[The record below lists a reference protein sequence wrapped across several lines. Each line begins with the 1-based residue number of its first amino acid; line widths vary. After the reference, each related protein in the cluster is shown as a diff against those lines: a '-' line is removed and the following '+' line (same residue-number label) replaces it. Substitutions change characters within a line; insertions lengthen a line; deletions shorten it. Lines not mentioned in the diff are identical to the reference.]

1 MVKTRITQKLIS
13 GKNMKINN
21 LLVFLLVAIFA
32 LSGCS
37 EDEATDGLNAG
48 QNAASGIN
56 DASTSGLNGAST
68 LSGMAGSG
76 YTGVTGNNS
85 FLGPEFSDPNNP
97 LSRSTIYF
105 MLDSSDVQPDFIP
118 VINAHAQ
125 YLVAHPN
132 QKLTLEGHAD
142 ERGSPEYNIA
152 LGDQRAKAVAGMMK
166 AQGVSDGQLTLISYG
181 EEKPAVFGSDEGS
194 YERNRRAEL
203 SYQR

>member
-1 MVKTRITQKLIS
+1 MV
-13 GKNMKINN
+13 
-21 LLVFLLVAIFA
+21 LLVAFVF

-37 EDEATDGLNAG
+37 EDEATEGLNNAG
-48 QNAASGIN
+48 QNVASGIG
-56 DASTSGLNGAST
+56 DASTSGLNSGST
-68 LSGMAGSG
+68 LSGMAGPG

-105 MLDSSDVQPDFIP
+105 VYDSSEVQPDFIP

-125 YLVAHPN
+125 YLVNHPN
-132 QKLTLEGHAD
+132 QKLTMEGHAD

-152 LGDQRAKAVAGMMK
+152 LGDQRAKAVAAMMK
-166 AQGVSDGQLTLISYG
+166 SQGVSDGQLTLVSYG
-181 EEKPAVFGSDEGS
+181 EEKPAVFGNDES
-194 YERNRRAEL
+194 AYERNRRVEL

>member
-1 MVKTRITQKLIS
+1 MNT
-13 GKNMKINN
+13 NKI
-21 LLVFLLVAIFA
+21 LWVLLVAVFA

-37 EDEATDGLNAG
+37 EDEKEDSLTNGA

-56 DASTSGLNGAST
+56 DASTSGLNSGST

-132 QKLTLEGHAD
+132 QKLVLEGHAD
-142 ERGSPEYNIA
+142 ERGSREYNIA

-166 AQGVSDGQLTLISYG
+166 AQGVSDGQLELVSYG
-181 EEKPAVFGSDEGS
+181 EEKPAVFGSDES
-194 YERNRRAEL
+194 AWERNRRAEL
-203 SYQR
+203 AYKR

>member
-1 MVKTRITQKLIS
+1 MKTNKLLMI
-13 GKNMKINN
+13 
-21 LLVFLLVAIFA
+21 LLVAFFA

-37 EDEATDGLNAG
+37 EDETTEGLDNAG
-48 QNAASGIN
+48 QNATSGIN
-56 DASTSGLNGAST
+56 DASTSGLNSGST

-105 MLDSSDVQPDFIP
+105 VYDSSDVQPDFIP
-118 VINAHAQ
+118 VINAHAT

-166 AQGVSDGQLTLISYG
+166 AQGVSDGQLTLVSYG
-181 EEKPAVFGSDEGS
+181 EEKPAVFGSDESS
-194 YERNRRAEL
+194 YERNRRVEM

>member
-1 MVKTRITQKLIS
+1 MK
-13 GKNMKINN
+13 KNH
-21 LLVFLLVAIFA
+21 LLMFVLLAVFA

-48 QNAASGIN
+48 QNAGSGIN
-56 DASTSGLNGAST
+56 DASTSGLQ
-68 LSGMAGSG
+68 GMAGSG
-76 YTGVTGNNS
+76 YTGVTGNNA

-105 MLDSSDVQPDFIP
+105 IYDSSDVQPDFIP
-118 VINAHAQ
+118 VINAHAK

-152 LGDQRAKAVAGMMK
+152 LGDQRAKAVAELLK
-166 AQGVSDGQLTLISYG
+166 AQGASDSQLTLVSYG
-181 EEKPAVFGSDEGS
+181 EEKPAVMGSDEGS
-194 YERNRRAEL
+194 YERNRRCEL
-203 SYQR
+203 QYQR

>member
-1 MVKTRITQKLIS
+1 MTQKLIS
-13 GKNMKINN
+13 GKNMKTNK
-21 LLVFLLVAIFA
+21 LLMILLVAFFA

-37 EDEATDGLNAG
+37 EDEATEGLDSAG

-56 DASTSGLNGAST
+56 DAATSGLNSGST
-68 LSGMAGSG
+68 LSGMAGAG

-105 MLDSSDVQPDFIP
+105 IYDSSDVQPDFIP
-118 VINAHAQ
+118 VINAHAA

-166 AQGVSDGQLTLISYG
+166 AQGVSDGQLTLVSYG
-181 EEKPAVFGSDEGS
+181 EEKPAVFGSDESS
-194 YERNRRAEL
+194 YERNRRVEI

>member
-1 MVKTRITQKLIS
+1 
-13 GKNMKINN
+13 MKISR
-21 LLVFLLVAIFA
+21 LLMAILVAFFV
-32 LSGCS
+32 LTGCS
-37 EDEATDGLNAG
+37 EDEATEGLNGAA
-48 QNAASGIN
+48 QNASSGIN
-56 DASTSGLNGAST
+56 DASTSGLNSGST

-76 YTGVTGNNS
+76 YTGVTGNNA

-105 MLDSSDVQPDFIP
+105 VYDSSDVQPDFIP
-118 VINAHAQ
+118 VINAHAA

-166 AQGVSDGQLTLISYG
+166 AQGVSDGQLTLVSYG
-181 EEKPAVFGSDEGS
+181 EEKPAVFGSDESS
-194 YERNRRAEL
+194 YERNRRVEI

>member
-1 MVKTRITQKLIS
+1 
-13 GKNMKINN
+13 MKMNN
-21 LLVFLLVAIFA
+21 LLMVLLVAVFA

-37 EDEATDGLNAG
+37 EDEATEGLNSAG

-56 DASTSGLNGAST
+56 DASTSGLNGGST
-68 LSGMAGSG
+68 LSGMAGPG

-105 MLDSSDVQPDFIP
+105 VYDSSDVQPDFIP

-152 LGDQRAKAVAGMMK
+152 LGDQRAKAVAGMLK
-166 AQGVSDGQLTLISYG
+166 AQGVSDGQLTLVSYG
-181 EEKPAVFGSDEGS
+181 EEKPAVMGSDESS
-194 YERNRRAEL
+194 YERNRRVEL

>member
-1 MVKTRITQKLIS
+1 MKLN
-13 GKNMKINN
+13 K
-21 LLVFLLVAIFA
+21 LLWILLVAVFA

-37 EDEATDGLNAG
+37 EDEATEGLDSAG
-48 QNAASGIN
+48 KNAASGIN
-56 DASTSGLNGAST
+56 DASTSGLNGSST
-68 LSGMAGSG
+68 LSGMAGPG
-76 YTGVTGNNS
+76 YTGVTGNNA

-105 MLDSSDVQPDFIP
+105 IYDSSEVQPDFIP

-152 LGDQRAKAVAGMMK
+152 LGDQRAKAVAGMLK
-166 AQGVSDGQLTLISYG
+166 AQGVSDGQLNLVSYG
-181 EEKPAVFGSDEGS
+181 EEKPAVTGSDES
-194 YERNRRAEL
+194 AYERNRRCEL

>member
-1 MVKTRITQKLIS
+1 MKFTKLIL
-13 GKNMKINN
+13 I
-21 LLVFLLVAIFA
+21 LLIGMFVLA
-32 LSGCS
+32 GCS
-37 EDEATDGLNAG
+37 EDEAADSLNAG
-48 QNAASGIN
+48 QNANSGIN
-56 DASTSGLNGAST
+56 DASTSGLNGGST
-68 LSGMAGSG
+68 LSGMAGAG

-166 AQGVSDGQLTLISYG
+166 AQGVSDGQLTLVSYG
-181 EEKPAVFGSDEGS
+181 EEKPAVMGSDEGS

>member
-1 MVKTRITQKLIS
+1 
-13 GKNMKINN
+13 MKINK
-21 LLVFLLVAIFA
+21 LLMVLLVAAFA

-37 EDEATDGLNAG
+37 EDEATEGLNNAG

-56 DASTSGLNGAST
+56 DASTSGLNSGST
-68 LSGMAGSG
+68 LSGMAGPG
-76 YTGVTGNNS
+76 YTGVTGNNA

-105 MLDSSDVQPDFIP
+105 VYDSSEVQPDFIP
-118 VINAHAQ
+118 VMNAHAQ

-152 LGDQRAKAVAGMMK
+152 LGDQRAKAVAAMLK
-166 AQGVSDGQLTLISYG
+166 SQGVSDGQLTLVSYG
-181 EEKPAVFGSDEGS
+181 EEKPAVFGSDESS
-194 YERNRRAEL
+194 YERNRRVEL

>member
-1 MVKTRITQKLIS
+1 MKLN
-13 GKNMKINN
+13 K
-21 LLVFLLVAIFA
+21 LLWVLLVAIFA

-48 QNAASGIN
+48 QNAASGIS
-56 DASTSGLNGAST
+56 DAATSGLNGAST
-68 LSGMAGSG
+68 LSGMAGAG

-105 MLDSSDVQPDFIP
+105 MLDSSEVQPDFIQ
-118 VINAHAQ
+118 VINAHAK
-125 YLVAHPN
+125 YLVAHPS

-166 AQGVSDGQLTLISYG
+166 AQGVTDGQLTLISYG

>member
-1 MVKTRITQKLIS
+1 
-13 GKNMKINN
+13 MKINN

-76 YTGVTGNNS
+76 YAGVTGNNA
-85 FLGPEFSDPNNP
+85 FLGTEFSDPNNP

>member
-1 MVKTRITQKLIS
+1 MKL
-13 GKNMKINN
+13 NR
-21 LLVFLLVAIFA
+21 LLWILLAVVFA

-37 EDEATDGLNAG
+37 EDEATEGLDSAG
-48 QNAASGIN
+48 KNAASGIN

-68 LSGMAGSG
+68 LSGMAGTG
-76 YTGVTGNNS
+76 YTGVSGNNS

-105 MLDSSDVQPDFIP
+105 MLDSSEVQPDFIQ
-118 VINAHAQ
+118 VIDAHAK

>member
-1 MVKTRITQKLIS
+1 MKL
-13 GKNMKINN
+13 KKI
-21 LLVFLLVAIFA
+21 LWLLLVAVFA

-37 EDEATDGLNAG
+37 EDEATEGLNNAA

-56 DASTSGLNGAST
+56 DASTSGLNGGST
-68 LSGMAGSG
+68 LSGMAGPG
-76 YTGVTGNNS
+76 YTGVSGNNA

-105 MLDSSDVQPDFIP
+105 MLDSSEVQPDFIQ

-142 ERGSPEYNIA
+142 ERGSREYNIA
-152 LGDQRAKAVAGMMK
+152 LGDQRAKSVAGMMK
-166 AQGVSDGQLTLISYG
+166 AQGVSDGQLELVSYG

-194 YERNRRAEL
+194 YERNRRVEL

>member
-1 MVKTRITQKLIS
+1 MKL
-13 GKNMKINN
+13 KA
-21 LLVFLLVAIFA
+21 LLCIIFFSIFT

-37 EDEATDGLNAG
+37 DDEKENALTDGT

-56 DASTSGLNGAST
+56 DAATTSGLNST
-68 LSGMAGSG
+68 SPLTGMAGAG
-76 YTGVTGNNS
+76 YTGVTGNNA

-132 QKLTLEGHAD
+132 QKLTVEGHAD
-142 ERGSPEYNIA
+142 ERGTREYNIA
-152 LGDQRAKAVAGMMK
+152 LGDQRAKAVAALFK
-166 AQGVSDGQLTLISYG
+166 AQGVNDSQLDLVSYG
-181 EEKPAVFGSDEGS
+181 EEKPAVFGGDES
-194 YERNRRAEL
+194 SWERNRRAEL
-203 SYQR
+203 AYQR

>member
-1 MVKTRITQKLIS
+1 MKKNSLLMV
-13 GKNMKINN
+13 
-21 LLVFLLVAIFA
+21 LLVALLA

-37 EDEATDGLNAG
+37 DDEAGEGLDNAN

-56 DASTSGLNGAST
+56 DASTSGLT
-68 LSGMAGSG
+68 GMAGSG
-76 YTGVTGNNS
+76 YTGVTGNNA

-105 MLDSSDVQPDFIP
+105 VYDSSEVQPDFIP
-118 VINAHAQ
+118 VINAHAK

-132 QKLTLEGHAD
+132 QRLTLEGHAD

-152 LGDQRAKAVAGMMK
+152 LGDQRAKAVAAMMK
-166 AQGVSDGQLTLISYG
+166 AQGASDSQMNLVSYG
-181 EEKPAVFGSDEGS
+181 EEKPAVMGNDESS
-194 YERNRRAEL
+194 YERNRRVEL

>member
-1 MVKTRITQKLIS
+1 MKLN
-13 GKNMKINN
+13 K
-21 LLVFLLVAIFA
+21 LLWVLLAAVFA

-37 EDEATDGLNAG
+37 EDEATDSLDNAAK
-48 QNAASGIN
+48 NAASGIN

-68 LSGMAGSG
+68 LSGMAGPG

-105 MLDSSDVQPDFIP
+105 MLDSSEVQPDFIQ

-132 QKLTLEGHAD
+132 QKLTLEGLAD

-181 EEKPAVFGSDEGS
+181 EEKPAVMGSDESS

>member
-1 MVKTRITQKLIS
+1 MKLN
-13 GKNMKINN
+13 K
-21 LLVFLLVAIFA
+21 LLWILLAAVFA

-76 YTGVTGNNS
+76 YTGVSGNNS

-105 MLDSSDVQPDFIP
+105 MLDSSDVQPDFIQ
-118 VINAHAQ
+118 VIDAHAK

-152 LGDQRAKAVAGMMK
+152 LGEQRAKAVASMMK
-166 AQGVSDGQLTLISYG
+166 AQGVTDGQLTLISYG
-181 EEKPAVFGSDEGS
+181 EEKPAVFGGDESS

>member
-1 MVKTRITQKLIS
+1 MKLN
-13 GKNMKINN
+13 K
-21 LLVFLLVAIFA
+21 LLWVLLVAVFA

-37 EDEATDGLNAG
+37 EDEATDSLDNAAK
-48 QNAASGIN
+48 NAASGIN
-56 DASTSGLNGAST
+56 DASTSGLNGEST
-68 LSGMAGSG
+68 LSGMAGPG

-181 EEKPAVFGSDEGS
+181 EEKPAVFGSDEAS

>member
-1 MVKTRITQKLIS
+1 MKTNKLLMI
-13 GKNMKINN
+13 
-21 LLVFLLVAIFA
+21 LLVAFFA

-37 EDEATDGLNAG
+37 EDEATEGLDNAG
-48 QNAASGIN
+48 QNATSGIN
-56 DASTSGLNGAST
+56 DASTSGLNSGST

-105 MLDSSDVQPDFIP
+105 VYDSSDVQPDFIP
-118 VINAHAQ
+118 VINAHAA

-166 AQGVSDGQLTLISYG
+166 AQGVSDGQLTLVSYG
-181 EEKPAVFGSDEGS
+181 EEKPAVFGSDESS
-194 YERNRRAEL
+194 YERNRRVEM

>member
-1 MVKTRITQKLIS
+1 MKLN
-13 GKNMKINN
+13 K
-21 LLVFLLVAIFA
+21 LLWILLAAIFA

-37 EDEATDGLNAG
+37 EDEATDGLNNAE

-76 YTGVTGNNS
+76 YTGVSGNNA

-105 MLDSSDVQPDFIP
+105 MLDSSEVQPDFIQ

-166 AQGVSDGQLTLISYG
+166 AQGVSDGQLILISYG
-181 EEKPAVFGSDEGS
+181 EEKPAVMGSDES
-194 YERNRRAEL
+194 AYERNRRAEL

>member
-1 MVKTRITQKLIS
+1 MKLN
-13 GKNMKINN
+13 K
-21 LLVFLLVAIFA
+21 LLWVLLVAAFA
-32 LSGCS
+32 LAGCS

-68 LSGMAGSG
+68 LSGMAGPG

-105 MLDSSDVQPDFIP
+105 MLDSSEVQPDFIQ

-181 EEKPAVFGSDEGS
+181 EEKPAVMGSDESS

>member
-1 MVKTRITQKLIS
+1 MKLN
-13 GKNMKINN
+13 K
-21 LLVFLLVAIFA
+21 LLWILLAAVFA

-76 YTGVTGNNS
+76 YTGVSGNNS

-105 MLDSSDVQPDFIP
+105 MLDSSDVQPDFIQ
-118 VINAHAQ
+118 VIDAHAK

-152 LGDQRAKAVAGMMK
+152 LGDQRAKAVASMMK
-166 AQGVSDGQLTLISYG
+166 AQGVTDGQLTLISYG
-181 EEKPAVFGSDEGS
+181 EEKPAVFGGDESS

>member
-1 MVKTRITQKLIS
+1 MI
-13 GKNMKINN
+13 
-21 LLVFLLVAIFA
+21 LLVSVLV

-37 EDEATDGLNAG
+37 EDEATEGLNSAG

-56 DASTSGLNGAST
+56 DASAATSGLNSGSA

-105 MLDSSDVQPDFIP
+105 VYDSSDVQPDFIP

-166 AQGVSDGQLTLISYG
+166 SQGVSDGQLTLVSYG
-181 EEKPAVFGSDEGS
+181 EEKPAVFGSDES
-194 YERNRRAEL
+194 AYERNRRAEL

>member
-1 MVKTRITQKLIS
+1 MKL
-13 GKNMKINN
+13 NR
-21 LLVFLLVAIFA
+21 LLWVLLVAVFA

-37 EDEATDGLNAG
+37 EDEATEGLDSAG
-48 QNAASGIN
+48 KNAASGIN

-76 YTGVTGNNS
+76 YTGVSGNNS

-105 MLDSSDVQPDFIP
+105 MLDSSEVQPDFIQ
-118 VINAHAQ
+118 VINAHAK

-166 AQGVSDGQLTLISYG
+166 AQGVTDGQLTLISYG

>member
-1 MVKTRITQKLIS
+1 
-13 GKNMKINN
+13 MKISK
-21 LLVFLLVAIFA
+21 LLMAILVAFFV
-32 LSGCS
+32 LTGCS
-37 EDEATDGLNAG
+37 EDEATEGLNNAG

-56 DASTSGLNGAST
+56 DASTSGLNSGST

-76 YTGVTGNNS
+76 YTGVTGNNA

-105 MLDSSDVQPDFIP
+105 VYDSSDVQPDFIP

-166 AQGVSDGQLTLISYG
+166 AQGVSDGQLTLVSYG
-181 EEKPAVFGSDEGS
+181 EEKPAVFGSDESS
-194 YERNRRAEL
+194 YERNRRVEM